1 MLPSNIHVT
10 KRSKA
15 DSHLVLICT
24 DLNYDVTYTF
34 TITFMGGSRE
44 AEILTLVWIRWNN
57 SMMKNQMVWWKM
69 DCKNKGNGMFT
80 LCSWELWGQTWEVSC
95 HCPTMSVV
103 AAAHV
108 PCPNQWCGVRCSC
121 SPSKMI
127 AQGWHKLKYCRQ
139 MEWFTVTIDER
150 LFHSYGNAVLTLVM
164 HWGQKIH
171 LW

>member
-57 SMMKNQMVWWKM
+57 SMMKNQMV
-69 DCKNKGNGMFT
+69 
-80 LCSWELWGQTWEVSC
+80 
-95 HCPTMSVV
+95 
-103 AAAHV
+103 
-108 PCPNQWCGVRCSC
+108 
-121 SPSKMI
+121 
-127 AQGWHKLKYCRQ
+127 
-139 MEWFTVTIDER
+139 
-150 LFHSYGNAVLTLVM
+150 
-164 HWGQKIH
+164 
-171 LW
+171 